1 MTAIR
6 VLVVDDSVVVRRQ
19 LETILSAEKGIVVLS
34 SASGGCKAM
43 EAIQQQRPD
52 IVILDIEMP
61 CLNGLEVLK
70 LIRRQTTYLP
80 VIMYSSQTE
89 HGASTT
95 LEAMALGADDY
106 ALKPAGISDRQKIA
120 EHVRSLLLPKIRM
133 LARPSQREASK
144 DDPQLAA
151 CRFGQSVDIVAIGA
165 STGGPNAISQL
176 LKEIPRPL
184 PVPLLIVQHMPPI
197 FTHMFAERLRAQT
210 VHNVREAISGHL
222 LHAGDVWIAPGDY
235 HMDLMQRTAG
245 IALHTHQGSAENCSR
260 PAVDPLFRSIAKRY
274 GSRVLTVMLT
284 GMGRDGLVG
293 CQSISQAGGQIVVQD
308 QASSTVWGMPG
319 VIAKAGLAEKILPLD
334 ELAEEMM
341 RRIECGSLHR
351 PADGGMTNR
360 RQQELGT

>member
-19 LETILSAEKGIVVLS
+19 LETILSAELGIVVLC
-34 SASGGCKAM
+34 SASSGSKAM
-43 EAIQQQRPD
+43 DTIQQQHPD
-52 IVILDIEMP
+52 IVILDVEMP
-61 CLNGLEVLK
+61 CMNGLEVLK

-80 VIMYSSQTE
+80 VIMYSSQTK

-106 ALKPAGISDRQKIA
+106 ALKPAGISDRQQIV

-133 LARPSQREASK
+133 LARPSQREANIER
-144 DDPQLAA
+144 PQLAA
-151 CRFGQSVDIVAIGA
+151 SRFGQLVDIVAIGA
-165 STGGPNAISQL
+165 STGGPNAITQL
-176 LKEIPRPL
+176 LKEIKHPL

-197 FTHMFAERLRAQT
+197 FTHMFAERLHAQT
-210 VHNVREAISGHL
+210 VHNVREGISGHL

-235 HMDLMQRTAG
+235 HMELMQSAAG
-245 IALHTHQGSAENCSR
+245 IALRTHQGPAENCSR
-260 PAVDPLFRSIAKRY
+260 PAVDPLFRSIAKLY

-293 CQSISQAGGQIVVQD
+293 CQSVSQAGGQIIVQD

-319 VIAKAGLAEKILPLD
+319 VVAKAGLAERILPLD
-334 ELAEEMM
+334 QLAEEIM
-341 RRIECGSLHR
+341 RRIEYGSHHR
-351 PADGGMTNR
+351 PAGEGMINR
-360 RQQELGT
+360 LQQELGA